1 MKARDCRIKSV
12 TDNRQKQIHSLL
24 AAFFFPVLTCCIGFA
39 AVGISPFGSRSALII
54 DGVHQY
60 LGFYEEFLHQI
71 GQGVWWTFSGHAMGY
86 SFYSLFSYYLSS
98 PFNFLILL
106 FMQFLYV
113 NEAVTLVVL
122 LKIGLTGAFMAWYV
136 LKKKPG
142 QELTAVCTGCMY
154 ALSNY
159 VLGYYSN
166 LMWLDCVMLL
176 PVFAWTIERL
186 VQTGHWRI
194 YAVVLGYCILSNYYM
209 GFILCVFSVLYFI
222 AVYFEAG
229 ISKGRWWKCW
239 LKFSGASLLG
249 GGTAAVILVPAVLS
263 IAKTTAAKQVGLSG
277 TGGTYGNLWE
287 QLDRLMFDSFPYAT
301 SGDQAA
307 INLYCGCAALLFTA
321 AFFINRRICWKQKA
335 AMAVLLVFYFAGFHF
350 QTLNLILH
358 GLHKPVGMP
367 NRFAFVFVFLLLKT
381 ASEGRGRIEELTR
394 KELAAGTALCLAF
407 CAAVGTGSG
416 NLKILGTAGIVL
428 IYFCILVQKPQQ
440 RIPWQT
446 WLSILLLCEIGF
458 HGFFSICN
466 NGTASG

>member
-1 MKARDCRIKSV
+1 MKAKDCRIKSV

-39 AVGISPFGSRSALII
+39 AVGIFPFGSRSALII

-209 GFILCVFSVLYFI
+209 GFILCVFSVRQAFPK
-222 AVYFEAG
+222 ADGGSAG
-229 ISKGRWWKCW
+229 
-239 LKFSGASLLG
+239 
-249 GGTAAVILVPAVLS
+249 
-263 IAKTTAAKQVGLSG
+263 
-277 TGGTYGNLWE
+277 
-287 QLDRLMFDSFPYAT
+287 
-301 SGDQAA
+301 
-307 INLYCGCAALLFTA
+307 
-321 AFFINRRICWKQKA
+321 
-335 AMAVLLVFYFAGFHF
+335 
-350 QTLNLILH
+350 
-358 GLHKPVGMP
+358 
-367 NRFAFVFVFLLLKT
+367 
-381 ASEGRGRIEELTR
+381 
-394 KELAAGTALCLAF
+394 
-407 CAAVGTGSG
+407 
-416 NLKILGTAGIVL
+416 
-428 IYFCILVQKPQQ
+428 
-440 RIPWQT
+440 
-446 WLSILLLCEIGF
+446 
-458 HGFFSICN
+458 
-466 NGTASG
+466 

>member
-1 MKARDCRIKSV
+1 MVCA
-12 TDNRQKQIHSLL
+12 
-24 AAFFFPVLTCCIGFA
+24 
-39 AVGISPFGSRSALII
+39 
-54 DGVHQY
+54 
-60 LGFYEEFLHQI
+60 E
-71 GQGVWWTFSGHAMGY
+71 
-86 SFYSLFSYYLSS
+86 
-98 PFNFLILL
+98 
-106 FMQFLYV
+106 
-113 NEAVTLVVL
+113 
-122 LKIGLTGAFMAWYV
+122 
-136 LKKKPG
+136 KKPG

-239 LKFSGASLLG
+239 MKFSGASLLG

-407 CAAVGTGSG
+407 CVAVGTGAG

-428 IYFCILVQKPQQ
+428 IYFSILVQRPQQ